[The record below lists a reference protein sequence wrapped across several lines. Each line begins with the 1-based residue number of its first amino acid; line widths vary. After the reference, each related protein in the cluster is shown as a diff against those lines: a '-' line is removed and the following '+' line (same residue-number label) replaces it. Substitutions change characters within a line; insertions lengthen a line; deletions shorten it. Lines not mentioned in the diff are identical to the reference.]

1 MIAFRTAKGF
11 TLVEVLMAT
20 SLLGFALIV
29 MFGYH
34 TQAVTANKHARAIT
48 DCTYLA
54 QSKMEVL
61 HSLSWTEASG
71 RPSDL
76 ADGDGSGGKWDP
88 FYHPSTGSTPTAVSG
103 LGNTTTSFG
112 NPAKYYLS
120 WEVDTMDSISD
131 TWLRVRVRCTY
142 KDNRIDSTRGT
153 TISAYRYR
161 DDVT

>member
-1 MIAFRTAKGF
+1 MRGRVSKGF
-11 TLVEVLMAT
+11 TLIEVLMAT
-20 SLLGFALIV
+20 SLLGFALVV

-54 QSKMEVL
+54 QSKIERL
-61 HSLSWTEASG
+61 ISLPWTEASG

-88 FYHPSTGSTPTAVSG
+88 LYHPNNGSTPTVVSG
-103 LGNTTTSFG
+103 LGSSDTSFG
-112 NPAKYYLS
+112 NPAKYYLT
-120 WEVDTMDSISD
+120 WEVDTMDSSAD
-131 TWLRVRVRCTY
+131 TWVRLRVRCTY
-142 KDNRIDSTRGT
+142 KDKRINTTRGT

-161 DDVT
+161 DEAT

>member
-1 MIAFRTAKGF
+1 MRARTSKGF
-11 TLVEVLMAT
+11 TLIEVLMAT
-20 SLLGFALIV
+20 SLLGFALVV

-61 HSLSWTEASG
+61 LSLSWTESSG

-76 ADGDGSGGKWDP
+76 EDGDGSGGQWGAL
-88 FYHPSTGSTPTAVSG
+88 YHPNSGSTPTAVSG
-103 LGNTTTSFG
+103 LGTTSTSFG

-120 WEVDTMDSISD
+120 WEVDTMDSSSD
-131 TWLRVRVRCTY
+131 TWVRLRVRCTY
-142 KDNRIDSTRGT
+142 KDNRINSTRGT

-161 DDVT
+161 DDAS